1 MSRWFRLPSCM
12 RSAPE
17 VSGGRADAK
26 DQVLGGK
33 WKVGE
38 GRISPTTHVH
48 LPAVVVG
55 LAEGEVRVL
64 VKRAGMSMDPLS
76 RFSSDSQSISA
87 AQEV

>member
-1 MSRWFRLPSCM
+1 M

-17 VSGGRADAK
+17 VREGLADAK

-33 WKVGE
+33 RKVGDS
-38 GRISPTTHVH
+38 RRSPTTHVH